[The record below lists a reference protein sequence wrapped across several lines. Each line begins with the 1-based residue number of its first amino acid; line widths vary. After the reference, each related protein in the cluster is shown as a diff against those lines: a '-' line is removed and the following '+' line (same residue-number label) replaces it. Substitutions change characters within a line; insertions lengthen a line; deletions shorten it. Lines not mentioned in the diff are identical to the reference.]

1 MSRRMMGKEKDKRA
15 EKNTRIM
22 TNRICRN
29 AKSKRDDI
37 KASQIGITLVAL
49 VITIVIIIILATVT
63 INMAFG
69 DNGLIKQAELARDMA
84 ANSTQYETQSM
95 ANLTAYLN
103 TVMGEDAE
111 IDPPDPTLPTTVEEA
126 KENETKYTDTTP
138 ITDDLGN
145 TVYIPGGFHVDKESE
160 GTLVEDG
167 IVIEDDDGN
176 QFVWIPTGEYNV
188 TEEKDSD
195 GTKDGKMTNELTRRQ
210 WATTENT
217 VQEPTPVTGD
227 GVIDSD
233 YYGEGDSRSCTISGE
248 TNSID
253 AFLASAKPVS
263 EGGHGGFY
271 IGRYEAGTE
280 TERVAEGDDL
290 TTPLVQAN
298 KYSYVYVTRDEA
310 KEQAEAMYSEDSEE
324 REIKATSQLISSY
337 AWDTALNFI
346 CQTNTEGY
354 VLATTTDDAYGNIGT
369 SNKTQTGGYP
379 ADCYSNIYD
388 LLGNCRE
395 WTTEYSSYTGISG
408 YSPCVVRGGGCN
420 RSYDYAACRIA
431 STTDRS
437 ISSNSFRLQLYV

>member
-95 ANLTAYLN
+95 TNLTAYLN

-176 QFVWIPTGEYNV
+176 QFVWIPTGAYNV

-195 GTKDGKMTNELTRRQ
+195 GTKDAKMTNELTRRQ
-210 WATTENT
+210 WATTANT
-217 VQEPTPVTGD
+217 VQEPTPISEDEVASGSS
-227 GVIDSD
+227 GAY
-233 YYGEGDSRSCTISGE
+233 YYGEGDSRSCTVSGD

-253 AFLASAKPVS
+253 AFLASAKPVA

-271 IGRYEAGTE
+271 IGRYEQGTGNVCKAG
-280 TERVAEGDDL
+280 VDA
-290 TTPLVQAN
+290 
-298 KYSYVYVTRDEA
+298 YVDVTRDEA
-310 KEQAEAMYSEDSEE
+310 KTKAEAMYSAKP
-324 REIKATSQLISSY
+324 EIKATSQLISSY

-354 VLATTTDDAYGNIGT
+354 VLATTTDDSYGNIGT
-369 SNKTQTGGYP
+369 KNKTQTGGYP
-379 ADCYSNIYD
+379 ADCYSNVYD
-388 LLGNCRE
+388 LLGNCYE
-395 WTTEYSSYTGISG
+395 WTTEYSSHT
-408 YSPCVVRGGGCN
+408 YSSYSYPCVIRGGLY
-420 RSYDYAACRIA
+420 SYSNIYAAVRDSH
-431 STTDRS
+431 STDG
-437 ISSNSFRLQLYV
+437 SSSDYSFRLQLYV

>member
-95 ANLTAYLN
+95 TNLTAYLN

-176 QFVWIPTGEYNV
+176 QFVWIPTGAYNV

-195 GTKDGKMTNELTRRQ
+195 GTKDAKMTNELTRRQ
-210 WATTENT
+210 WATTANT
-217 VQEPTPVTGD
+217 VQEPTPISEDEVASGSS
-227 GVIDSD
+227 GAY
-233 YYGEGDSRSCTISGE
+233 YYGEGDSRSCTVSGD

-253 AFLASAKPVS
+253 AFLASAKPVA

-271 IGRYEAGTE
+271 IGRYEQGTGNVCKAG
-280 TERVAEGDDL
+280 VDA
-290 TTPLVQAN
+290 
-298 KYSYVYVTRDEA
+298 YVDVTRDEA
-310 KEQAEAMYSEDSEE
+310 KTKAEAMYSAKP
-324 REIKATSQLISSY
+324 EIKATSQLISSY

-354 VLATTTDDAYGNIGT
+354 VLATTTDDSYGNIGT
-369 SNKTQTGGYP
+369 KNKTQTGGYP
-379 ADCYSNIYD
+379 ADCYSNVYD
-388 LLGNCRE
+388 LLGNCYE
-395 WTTEYSSYTGISG
+395 WTTEYSSHTYSSYSYPCVGRGGLYYSSG
-408 YSPCVVRGGGCN
+408 Y
-420 RSYDYAACRIA
+420 YAAIRNNGA
-431 STTDRS
+431 TDGS
-437 ISSNSFRLQLYV
+437 DSFGSFRLQLYV

>member
-176 QFVWIPTGEYNV
+176 QFVWIPTGAYNV

-210 WATTENT
+210 WATTANT
-217 VQEPTPVTGD
+217 VQEPTPISEDEVASGSS
-227 GVIDSD
+227 GAY

-271 IGRYEAGTE
+271 IGRYEQGTGNVCK
-280 TERVAEGDDL
+280 TGVDA
-290 TTPLVQAN
+290 
-298 KYSYVYVTRDEA
+298 YVDVTRDEA
-310 KEQAEAMYSEDSEE
+310 KVQAEAMYSGNSEDS
-324 REIKATSQLISSY
+324 EIKATSQLISSY

-354 VLATTTDDAYGNIGT
+354 VLATTTDDQYGNIGT
-369 SNKTQTGGYP
+369 KNKTQTGGYP

-388 LLGNCRE
+388 LLGNCFE
-395 WTTEYSSYTGISG
+395 WTTEYSSTADSSDSY
-408 YSPCVVRGGGCN
+408 PCVG
-420 RSYDYAACRIA
+420 RSGDSFYSNGYAAHRGVN
-431 STTDRS
+431 TTDHS
-437 ISSNSFRLQLYV
+437 GSSNSFRLQLYV

>member
-1 MSRRMMGKEKDKRA
+1 MQENKKVFQ
-15 EKNTRIM
+15 RI
-22 TNRICRN
+22 
-29 AKSKRDDI
+29 
-37 KASQIGITLVAL
+37 SQERGITLVAL
-49 VITIVIIIILATVT
+49 VITIVVIIILATVT

-138 ITDDLGN
+138 ITDKLGN

-167 IVIEDDDGN
+167 IVIEDDNGN

-188 TEEKDSD
+188 TVEKDSD
-195 GTKDGKMTNELTRRQ
+195 GTKDGKMTNKLTRRQ
-210 WATTENT
+210 WGTTKDV
-217 VQEPTPVTGD
+217 VQEPTPISEDEVASGSS
-227 GVIDSD
+227 GAY
-233 YYGEGDSRSCTISGE
+233 YYGEGDSRSCTVSGD

-253 AFLASAKPVS
+253 AFLASAKPVA

-271 IGRYEAGTE
+271 IGRYEQGTGNVCKAG
-280 TERVAEGDDL
+280 VDA
-290 TTPLVQAN
+290 
-298 KYSYVYVTRDEA
+298 YVSVTRDEA
-310 KEQAEAMYSEDSEE
+310 KVQAEAMYSGNSEDS
-324 REIKATSQLISSY
+324 EIKATSQLISSY

-354 VLATTTDDAYGNIGT
+354 ELATTTDDSYGNIGT
-369 SNKTQTGGYP
+369 NNKTQTGGYP
-379 ADCYSNIYD
+379 ADCYSNVYD
-388 LLGNCRE
+388 LLGNCYE
-395 WTTEYSSYTGISG
+395 WTTEYSSYTLSSNS
-408 YSPCVVRGGGCN
+408 SPCVSRGGYCRN
-420 RSYDYAACRIA
+420 SNNYAAFRFYL
-431 STTDRS
+431 TTD
-437 ISSNSFRLQLYV
+437 SSSSNNSFRLQLYV

>member
-1 MSRRMMGKEKDKRA
+1 MREKELVMKETNKISQ
-15 EKNTRIM
+15 EK
-22 TNRICRN
+22 
-29 AKSKRDDI
+29 
-37 KASQIGITLVAL
+37 GITLVAL

-167 IVIEDDDGN
+167 IVIEDDAGN
-176 QFVWIPTGEYNV
+176 QFVWIPTGQYNV

-195 GTKDGKMTNELTRRQ
+195 ETNDGKMTNELTRRQ

-217 VQEPTPVTGD
+217 VQEPTPITGD
-227 GVIDSD
+227 EVATGDDGTD

-271 IGRYEAGTE
+271 IGRYEQGTGNVCK
-280 TERVAEGDDL
+280 TGVDA
-290 TTPLVQAN
+290 
-298 KYSYVYVTRDEA
+298 YVDVTRDEA
-310 KEQAEAMYSEDSEE
+310 KVQAEAMYSGNSEDS
-324 REIKATSQLISSY
+324 EIKATSQLISSY

-354 VLATTTDDAYGNIGT
+354 VLATTTDDQYGNIGT
-369 SNKTQTGGYP
+369 KNKTQTGGYP

-431 STTDRS
+431 STTD
-437 ISSNSFRLQLYV
+437 ISLSFQSFRLQLYV